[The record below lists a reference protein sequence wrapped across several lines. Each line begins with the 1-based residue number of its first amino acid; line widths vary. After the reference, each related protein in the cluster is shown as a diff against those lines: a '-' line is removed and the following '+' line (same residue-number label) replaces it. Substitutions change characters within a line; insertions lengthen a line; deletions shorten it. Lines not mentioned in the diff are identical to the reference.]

1 MYIQRQLVPRL
12 VVLLN
17 LILRSGEAQ
26 AAREHQRT
34 LAAVAAAAAA
44 SGRPAAAV
52 PAHCMACGSDC
63 AANAEW
69 LGAGGAAAAPMQS
82 QGAVPCPGRLQALQ
96 IVVAS
101 FRAHLHVAGQLRRVP
116 SGPLGRGA
124 SLGAR
129 PCHGCSGFQVH
140 NRALQQPNMP
150 KSHAR
155 SSLHGAAAQGLQPPL
170 SPAAHLLGTNFMLRR
185 CKPPSPPSAAT
196 QLPRA
201 GAADS
206 RALC

>member
-82 QGAVPCPGRLQALQ
+82 QGGRPLPWAPASIADCGSIVSSAPPCRWAAPASPERPAWARRLAWRAALPWLQ
-96 IVVAS
+96 WFSSSQQGSAAAQHAQVAC
-101 FRAHLHVAGQLRRVP
+101 ALEPAW
-116 SGPLGRGA
+116 RG
-124 SLGAR
+124 GAR
-129 PCHGCSGFQVH
+129 PAASLEPCSTFVGYQFH
-140 NRALQQPNMP
+140 AAALQ
-150 KSHAR
+150 
-155 SSLHGAAAQGLQPPL
+155 AAQ
-170 SPAAHLLGTNFMLRR
+170 PAVSRHSAPTCRR
-185 CKPPSPPSAAT
+185 C
-196 QLPRA
+196 
-201 GAADS
+201 
-206 RALC
+206 